1 MALLDDGNKYFN
13 NFKYDEWDNEEDFER
28 VKQMILFILKEQKVS
43 LSQSRYL
50 LCSVLADIERKN
62 PVNI

>member
-1 MALLDDGNKYFN
+1 MALLSDGNTYFN
-13 NFKYDEWDNEEDFER
+13 NFKYDEWDNAEDFER
-28 VKQMILFILKEQKVS
+28 AKQMILFILKEQKVS

-50 LCSVLADIERKN
+50 LCSILDDIERKN